1 MVTNRSNT
9 RNNFIL
15 LFRNRLPV
23 TSICILFHMEQSLLI
38 YFFSGT
44 GNARNVANWFNNVAT
59 DRKIDAKTVDIA
71 TIDRKNIESPS
82 TGSLIGFVSPTHGFN
97 YPPAMMYFIFRFPRS
112 KGNRVFLMNTRA
124 GMKLSKWFLPGLSG
138 LALWLS
144 ALVLLLKGYR
154 IVGLRSVDLPSNW
167 ISFHPGLKEQVV
179 ESIYLH
185 CKAVTEKFATKIL
198 DGKKV
203 YTAFRDII
211 QDLLISPVSVGYFF
225 VGRFI
230 LAKTFYATDA
240 CDKCDLCINSCPVK
254 AILTVDNRPFWSYR
268 CESCM
273 RCMNS
278 CPKRAIETAH
288 GFIIGIMILLN
299 MGIMIWFWQ
308 GVGKFITIPADNG
321 WAQLIVTLTGW
332 LLTFVVMVLSYRL
345 YHYLLR
351 IPVVRQLFYYTSG
364 TRYMFWR
371 RYKPSR
377 KMISEIQ

>member
-1 MVTNRSNT
+1 MASP
-9 RNNFIL
+9 I
-15 LFRNRLPV
+15 
-23 TSICILFHMEQSLLI
+23 SI

-44 GNARNVANWFNNVAT
+44 GNARNVAHWFSGVAKE
-59 DRKIDAKTVDIA
+59 RHIPVEAIDIA
-71 TIDRKNIESPS
+71 TIDRKKILSPAP
-82 TGSLIGFVSPTHGFN
+82 GSMVGFVSPTHGFN

-112 KGNRVFLMNTRA
+112 RGNTAFLMNTRA

-144 ALVLLLKGYR
+144 ALVLLAKGYR
-154 IVGLRSVDLPSNW
+154 IVGLRSIDLPSNW
-167 ISFHPGLKEQVV
+167 ISFHPGLKETVV
-179 ESIYLH
+179 GSIYGH
-185 CKAVTEKFATKIL
+185 CKKITEKFAAKIL
-198 DGKKV
+198 SGKKV

-230 LAKTFYATDA
+230 LAKSFYATDA
-240 CDKCDLCINSCPVK
+240 CDKCDLCINNCPVK

-288 GFIIGIMILLN
+288 GYIIGIMCLLN

-308 GVGKFITIPADNG
+308 GVSRFITIPESNG
-321 WAQLIVTLTGW
+321 WAQTAVKLTGW
-332 LLTFVVMVLSYRL
+332 GLCFVVMVISYRIF
-345 YHYLLR
+345 HYLLR
-351 IPVVRQLFYYTSG
+351 IPVVRHLFYYTSF
-364 TRYMFWR
+364 TRFKFWR
-371 RYKPSR
+371 RYRPSK
-377 KMISEIQ
+377 KMVAGLS